1 MENSVTDLI
10 NNIESGTLADAEQVF
25 NDIMDIKAG
34 TALDAYRQQIAM
46 NVFNG
51 QEESEPE
58 EESDTDIEDESEE
71 DFTGEDDA
79 EV

>member
-1 MENSVTDLI
+1 
-10 NNIESGTLADAEQVF
+10 
-25 NDIMDIKAG
+25 
-34 TALDAYRQQIAM
+34 M

-51 QEESEPE
+51 QESEPE
-58 EESDTDIEDESEE
+58 EDFDTDVEDESEE

>member
-1 MENSVTDLI
+1 MENNVTDLI

-25 NDIMDIKAG
+25 NDIMDIKVG
-34 TALDAYRQQIAM
+34 QALDAYRAVISGK
-46 NVFNG
+46 VFND
-51 QEESEPE
+51 QDPEPE
-58 EESDTDIEDESEE
+58 DDSDVDSQDEPEE

>member
-1 MENSVTDLI
+1 MSDSVADLI

-25 NDIMDIKAG
+25 NDLMDIKAG

-51 QEESEPE
+51 QESEPE
-58 EESDTDIEDESEE
+58 EDFDTDTQDESDE
-71 DFTGEDDA
+71 DFAGEEDA

>member
-1 MENSVTDLI
+1 MENSVADLI

-25 NDIMDIKAG
+25 NGLMDIKAG

-51 QEESEPE
+51 QESEPE
-58 EESDTDIEDESEE
+58 EDFDTDVEDESEE

>member
-1 MENSVTDLI
+1 MENNVADLI
-10 NNIESGTLADAEQVF
+10 NNIENGTLADAEQVF

-51 QEESEPE
+51 QESEPE
-58 EESDTDIEDESEE
+58 EDFDTDVEDESEE

>member
-1 MENSVTDLI
+1 MENNVADLI
-10 NNIESGTLADAEQVF
+10 NSIESGTLADAEQVF

-79 EV
+79 

>member
-1 MENSVTDLI
+1 MNDSVADLI

-25 NDIMDIKAG
+25 NGLMDIKAG

-51 QEESEPE
+51 QESEPE
-58 EESDTDIEDESEE
+58 EDFDTDTQDESDE
-71 DFTGEDDA
+71 DFTGEEDA

>member
-1 MENSVTDLI
+1 MNDSVADLI

-25 NDIMDIKAG
+25 NGLMDIKAG
-34 TALDAYRQQIAM
+34 TALDEYRQQIAM

-51 QEESEPE
+51 QESEPE
-58 EESDTDIEDESEE
+58 EDFDTDFEDESDE
-71 DFTGEDDA
+71 DFSGEEDA

>member
-1 MENSVTDLI
+1 MENNVADLI

-25 NDIMDIKAG
+25 NDLMDMKAG
-34 TALDAYRQQIAM
+34 AALDAYRQQIAM

-51 QEESEPE
+51 QESEPE

>member
-1 MENSVTDLI
+1 MENNVTDLI
-10 NNIESGTLADAEQVF
+10 NSIENGTLADAEQVF
-25 NDIMDIKAG
+25 NDLMDIKAG
-34 TALDAYRQQIAM
+34 AALDAYRQQIAM

-51 QEESEPE
+51 QESEPE
-58 EESDTDIEDESEE
+58 EESDTDVEDESEE

>member
-1 MENSVTDLI
+1 MNDSVADLI

-25 NDIMDIKAG
+25 NGLMDIKAG

-51 QEESEPE
+51 QESEPE
-58 EESDTDIEDESEE
+58 EDFDTDFEDESDE
-71 DFTGEDDA
+71 DFSGEEDA